1 MAINN
6 ESRASRRPVPPGFSG
21 WLGSA
26 CFALAGMFRRVL
38 LARFLGVIRGMQ
50 KVPMRKMRLMRGLFV
65 TTGFVMFGRFTMMT
79 RGEFVLLGCALVML
93 RAFMFRHYQSPWLK
107 QKNCDWG
114 DFRTDRQPDPD
125 GVQLHCSSNGSY
137 AL

>member
-1 MAINN
+1 
-6 ESRASRRPVPPGFSG
+6 
-21 WLGSA
+21 
-26 CFALAGMFRRVL
+26 MFRRVV
-38 LARFLGVIRGMQ
+38 LARFLGMICGVQM
-50 KVPMRKMRLMRGLFV
+50 VPVRNVRVMPGLFGI
-65 TTGFVMFGRFTMMT
+65 TGFVMFGRFTMMT